1 VIEQYQSQRGNLS
14 IIAVE
19 IGVDDVGGFD
29 VSVQQTPLVGVV
41 QCAGDSGNDGYS
53 EFGGHTCGVAL
64 LNQLGCVGAVDVVHR
79 DLQLAVVFT
88 AIVYADDV
96 GMP

>member
-1 VIEQYQSQRGNLS
+1 MMLAGLTSRCS
-14 IIAVE
+14 RP
-19 IGVDDVGGFD
+19 
-29 VSVQQTPLVGVV
+29 PLVGVV

-64 LNQLGCVGAVDVVHR
+64 LNQLGCVGAVGVVHR
-79 DLQLAVVFT
+79 DPQQAVVFT
-88 AIVYADDV
+88 PVMYSDDV